1 MKGSKR
7 VPILEFE
14 SQEAG
19 TIDLWCNR
27 VAAQFVV
34 VGETI
39 TIILGAPAPPQYSA
53 PQQCDPDRQRAD
65 DDLVAVL
72 QQVETWQRRDD
83 LLTLQGPQ
91 PLRFRL
97 SSH

>member
-1 MKGSKR
+1 
-7 VPILEFE
+7 
-14 SQEAG
+14 
-19 TIDLWCNR
+19 LWCNH
-27 VAAQFVV
+27 VTAQFVV

-39 TIILGAPAPPQYSA
+39 TIILGEPAPPQYGA
-53 PQQCDPDRQRAD
+53 PQQCDADRQRAD
-65 DDLVAVL
+65 DDLVASL

-83 LLTLQGPQ
+83 VLVLQGPQ